1 MNYHKLIPLF
11 GNSSATKFYLNRKF
25 SQQNNLNNKDWEIYG
40 SLVKDYHQ
48 KNNLNVDIIKQDLS
62 NFEKKII
69 RENFKIFKNQEDI
82 TDKSSLW
89 KLATKIVPYQTF
101 NSDKI
106 IYQGYNKLYSGKLKI
121 NLKNL
126 KSIDMKGG
134 GNYEEKLNDIIV
146 NNDLFINLKKILE
159 NYISNE
165 KQGKENIITKPIYNE
180 LNSFIKNY
188 IKDLNQLS
196 DILIKLDEYYE
207 VIKDDYNNEKNIKIF
222 DTSGNLILD
231 QEIQKEK
238 ALREK
243 LKNNQKTLGLFFQKF
258 GIHDLS
264 KYNIFI

>member
-25 SQQNNLNNKDWEIYG
+25 LQQNNLNNKDWEIYG

-69 RENFKIFKNQEDI
+69 KENFKIFKNQEDI
-82 TDKSSLW
+82 TDNSSLW
-89 KLATKIVPYQTF
+89 KFATKIIPHQTF
-101 NSDKI
+101 HNDKI

-126 KSIDMKGG
+126 KKEMSGG
-134 GNYEEKLNDIIV
+134 GKEEIDIIIKEDKILELFNSFMKNYPDFFKENINKNFENIFKEYIKNLDKLNDILV
-146 NNDLFINLKKILE
+146 
-159 NYISNE
+159 
-165 KQGKENIITKPIYNE
+165 Q
-180 LNSFIKNY
+180 
-188 IKDLNQLS
+188 
-196 DILIKLDEYYE
+196 LDEYYE
-207 VIKDDYNNEKNIKIF
+207 VIKDDYDNDKTIKIF
-222 DTSGNLILD
+222 DASGNLILD

-243 LKNNQKTLGLFFQKF
+243 LKNNQKTLGLFLQQFE
-258 GIHDLS
+258 IYDLS
-264 KYNIFI
+264 